1 MSGPS
6 QISQTRDPAYGWVMV
21 FAVFLLSA
29 LAFGALGSI
38 SVFLKPLAAEFGWS
52 RGQTSF
58 GYTVISF
65 SSALFGVLWGFIADR
80 FGTRWF
86 GVIAAFAMSGSLFAL
101 SAQDS
106 ILQFYGLYFLFGAFG
121 NAMVT
126 SPLFANVGFWF
137 NQKPGLALGITASGG
152 AVGQAVVPYL
162 CAMSLN
168 EYGWQTTYVIAAGS
182 YLALA
187 LPAALLIRESPG
199 RELARL
205 QPQDEVRDFPLSER
219 EVIIWISVAI
229 IFCCSCMSVPIVHL
243 VPLLTDA
250 GRPLEQATSVLMVL
264 MLSGALGRILGGK
277 LSDLIGALPSYML
290 MSAGQSLSV
299 VWFPFL
305 ESTLSIYV
313 VAVIFGFTYSG
324 VMSTIL
330 VCTRMMV
337 SANYAARAMSIT
349 SFFGWFG
356 MGAGG
361 FMGGLLFDVTGNYY
375 VSFIAAMVVG
385 SLNLLVL
392 TFFGLRIRRQSLAV
406 SQAGASGNA

>member
-1 MSGPS
+1 MSDTNPIE
-6 QISQTRDPAYGWVMV
+6 QPRDPAYGWVMV
-21 FAVFLLSA
+21 FVVFLLSA

-38 SVFLKPLAAEFGWS
+38 SVFLKPLVTEFGWS

-65 SSALFGVLWGFIADR
+65 SSAVFGVLWGYIADR

-86 GVIAAFAMSGSLFAL
+86 GLIAAFAMSGSLFAL
-101 SAQDS
+101 SQQAS

-137 NQKPGLALGITASGG
+137 THKPGLALGITASGG

-162 CAMSLN
+162 CALSL
-168 EYGWQTTYVIAAGS
+168 EQYGWQSTYMLSAAC

-187 LPAALLIRESPG
+187 LPVALLIRESPS
-199 RELARL
+199 REQARL
-205 QPQDEVRDFPLSER
+205 QMVDEVRTFPLSER
-219 EVIIWISVAI
+219 EVIVWISVAI
-229 IFCCSCMSVPIVHL
+229 IFCCTCMSVPIVHL
-243 VPLLTDA
+243 VPLLTDS
-250 GRPLEQATSVLMVL
+250 GFSLDQATTVLMVL
-264 MLSGALGRILGGK
+264 MFSGALGRILGGR
-277 LSDLIGALPSYML
+277 LGDLIGALPSYMV
-290 MSAGQSLSV
+290 MSAGQTLSV
-299 VWFPFL
+299 FWFPFL
-305 ESTLSIYV
+305 DSTAAIYF

-324 VMSTIL
+324 VMSAIL

-337 SANYAARAMSIT
+337 SAKVAARAMSIT

-361 FMGGLLFDVTGNYY
+361 FMGGYLFDLTGNYDAA
-375 VSFIAAMVVG
+375 FIGAMIVG
-385 SLNLLVL
+385 FINLAIL
-392 TFFGLRIRRQSLAV
+392 TLFALRIRRQSRGLVEGAV
-406 SQAGASGNA
+406 

>member
-1 MSGPS
+1 MSEAPPTT
-6 QISQTRDPAYGWVMV
+6 QPRDPAYGWVMV

-38 SVFLKPLAAEFGWS
+38 SVFLKPLVTEFGWS

-65 SSALFGVLWGFIADR
+65 SSAVFGVLWGYIADR

-86 GVIAAFAMSGSLFAL
+86 GLIAAFAMSGSLFAL
-101 SAQDS
+101 SQQAS

-137 NQKPGLALGITASGG
+137 THKPGLALGITASGG

-162 CAMSLN
+162 CAVSL
-168 EYGWQTTYVIAAGS
+168 ELYGWQTTYMLSAAC

-187 LPAALLIRESPG
+187 LPVALLIRESPG
-199 RELARL
+199 REQARL
-205 QPQDEVRDFPLSER
+205 QLVDEERTFPLSER

-229 IFCCSCMSVPIVHL
+229 IFCCTCMSVPIVHL
-243 VPLLTDA
+243 VPLLTDS
-250 GRPLEQATSVLMVL
+250 GFSLDQATTVLMVL
-264 MLSGALGRILGGK
+264 MLSGALGRILGGR
-277 LSDLIGALPSYML
+277 LGDLIGALPSYIV
-290 MSAGQSLSV
+290 MSAGQTLSV
-299 VWFPFL
+299 FWFPFL
-305 ESTLSIYV
+305 DSTVAIYLIAV
-313 VAVIFGFTYSG
+313 VFGFTYSG
-324 VMSTIL
+324 VMSAIL

-337 SANYAARAMSIT
+337 SAKFAARAMSIT

-361 FMGGLLFDVTGNYY
+361 FMGGYLFDLTGNYDL
-375 VSFIAAMVVG
+375 SFICAMVVG
-385 SLNLLVL
+385 CINVAILVL
-392 TFFGLRIRRQSLAV
+392 FALRIRNR
-406 SQAGASGNA
+406 SQGLEG

>member
-86 GVIAAFAMSGSLFAL
+86 GVIAAFAMSGSLLAL

-361 FMGGLLFDVTGNYY
+361 FMGGLLFDMTGNYY

-385 SLNLLVL
+385 SLNLLIL

>member
-361 FMGGLLFDVTGNYY
+361 FMGGLLFDMTGNYY

>member
-1 MSGPS
+1 MSEAPPTT
-6 QISQTRDPAYGWVMV
+6 QPRDPAYGWVMV

-38 SVFLKPLAAEFGWS
+38 SVFLKPLVTEFGWS

-65 SSALFGVLWGFIADR
+65 SSAVFGVLWGYIADR

-86 GVIAAFAMSGSLFAL
+86 GLIAAFAMSGSLFAL
-101 SAQDS
+101 SQQAS

-137 NQKPGLALGITASGG
+137 THKPGLALGITASGG

-162 CAMSLN
+162 CAVSL
-168 EYGWQTTYVIAAGS
+168 ELYGWQTTYMLSAAC
-182 YLALA
+182 YLVLA
-187 LPAALLIRESPG
+187 LPVALLIRESPG
-199 RELARL
+199 REQARL
-205 QPQDEVRDFPLSER
+205 QLVDEERTFPLSER

-229 IFCCSCMSVPIVHL
+229 IFCCTCMSVPIVHL
-243 VPLLTDA
+243 VPLLTDS
-250 GRPLEQATSVLMVL
+250 GFSLDQATTVLMVL
-264 MLSGALGRILGGK
+264 MLSGALGRILGGR
-277 LSDLIGALPSYML
+277 LGDLIGALPSYIV
-290 MSAGQSLSV
+290 MSAGQTMSV
-299 VWFPFL
+299 FWFPFL
-305 ESTLSIYV
+305 DSTVAIYFI
-313 VAVIFGFTYSG
+313 AVIFGFTYSG
-324 VMSTIL
+324 VMSAIL

-337 SANYAARAMSIT
+337 SAKFAARAMSIT

-361 FMGGLLFDVTGNYY
+361 FMGGYLFDLTGNYDL
-375 VSFIAAMVVG
+375 SFIGAMVVG
-385 SLNLLVL
+385 CINVAILVL
-392 TFFGLRIRRQSLAV
+392 FALRIRNR
-406 SQAGASGNA
+406 SQGLEG

>member
-1 MSGPS
+1 MTDTS
-6 QISQTRDPAYGWVMV
+6 QLAQTRDPAYGWVMV

-65 SSALFGVLWGFIADR
+65 SSALFGVLWGFVADR

-86 GVIAAFAMSGSLFAL
+86 GLIAAFAMSGSLFAL
-101 SAQDS
+101 SGQDS

-162 CAMSLN
+162 CALSLN
-168 EYGWQTTYVIAAGS
+168 ENGWQATYMIAAAC

-205 QPQDEVRDFPLSER
+205 QPQEEFREFPLSER

-250 GRPLEQATSVLMVL
+250 GRPLEEATSVLMVL
-264 MLSGALGRILGGK
+264 MFSGALGRILGGK
-277 LSDLIGALPSYML
+277 LCDLIGALPSYLL
-290 MSAGQSLSV
+290 MSAGQTLSV

-305 ESTLSIYV
+305 ESTTSIYL

-361 FMGGLLFDVTGNYY
+361 FMGGLLFDMTGNYNA
-375 VSFIAAMVVG
+375 SFIAAMAVG
-385 SLNLLVL
+385 SINLMVL
-392 TFFGLRIRRQSLAV
+392 TLFSLRIRRQSSVTSEVRL
-406 SQAGASGNA
+406 SGNA

>member
-305 ESTLSIYV
+305 ETTLSIYV

-361 FMGGLLFDVTGNYY
+361 FMGGLLFDMTGNYY

>member
-1 MSGPS
+1 MSEAPPTT
-6 QISQTRDPAYGWVMV
+6 QPRDPAYGWVMV

-38 SVFLKPLAAEFGWS
+38 SVFLKPLVTEFGWS

-65 SSALFGVLWGFIADR
+65 SSAVFGVLWGYIADR

-86 GVIAAFAMSGSLFAL
+86 GLIAAFAMSGSLFAL
-101 SAQDS
+101 SQQAS

-137 NQKPGLALGITASGG
+137 THKPGLALGITASGG

-162 CAMSLN
+162 CAVSL
-168 EYGWQTTYVIAAGS
+168 ELYGWQTTYMLSAAC
-182 YLALA
+182 YLVLA
-187 LPAALLIRESPG
+187 LPVALLIRESPG
-199 RELARL
+199 REQARL
-205 QPQDEVRDFPLSER
+205 QLVDEERTFPLSER

-229 IFCCSCMSVPIVHL
+229 IFCCTCMSVPIVHL
-243 VPLLTDA
+243 VPLLTDS
-250 GRPLEQATSVLMVL
+250 GFSLDQATTVLMVL
-264 MLSGALGRILGGK
+264 MLSGALGRILGGR
-277 LSDLIGALPSYML
+277 LGDLIGALPSYIV
-290 MSAGQSLSV
+290 MSAGQTMSV
-299 VWFPFL
+299 FWFPFL
-305 ESTLSIYV
+305 DSTVAIYFI
-313 VAVIFGFTYSG
+313 AVIFGFTYSG
-324 VMSTIL
+324 VMSAIL

-337 SANYAARAMSIT
+337 SAKFAARAMSIT

-361 FMGGLLFDVTGNYY
+361 FMGGYLFDLTGNYDL
-375 VSFIAAMVVG
+375 SFIGAMVVG
-385 SLNLLVL
+385 CINVARVVL
-392 TFFGLRIRRQSLAV
+392 FALRIRNR
-406 SQAGASGNA
+406 SQGLEG

>member
-1 MSGPS
+1 
-6 QISQTRDPAYGWVMV
+6 MV

-38 SVFLKPLAAEFGWS
+38 SVFLKPLVTEFGWS

-65 SSALFGVLWGFIADR
+65 SSAVFGVLWGYIADR

-86 GVIAAFAMSGSLFAL
+86 GLIAAFAMSGSLFAL
-101 SAQDS
+101 SQQAS

-137 NQKPGLALGITASGG
+137 THKPGLALGITASGG

-162 CAMSLN
+162 CAVSL
-168 EYGWQTTYVIAAGS
+168 ELYGWQTTYMLSAAC

-187 LPAALLIRESPG
+187 LPVALLIRESPG
-199 RELARL
+199 REQARL
-205 QPQDEVRDFPLSER
+205 QLVDEERTFPLSER

-229 IFCCSCMSVPIVHL
+229 IFCCTCMSVPIVHL
-243 VPLLTDA
+243 VPLLTDS
-250 GRPLEQATSVLMVL
+250 GFSLDQATTVLMVL
-264 MLSGALGRILGGK
+264 MFSGALGRILGGR
-277 LSDLIGALPSYML
+277 LGDLIGALPSYIV
-290 MSAGQSLSV
+290 MSAGQTLSV
-299 VWFPFL
+299 FWFPFL
-305 ESTLSIYV
+305 DSTVAIYLIAV
-313 VAVIFGFTYSG
+313 VFGFTYSG
-324 VMSTIL
+324 VMSAIL

-337 SANYAARAMSIT
+337 SAKFAARAMSIT

-361 FMGGLLFDVTGNYY
+361 FMGGYLFDLTGNYDL
-375 VSFIAAMVVG
+375 SFIGAMVVG
-385 SLNLLVL
+385 CINVAILVL
-392 TFFGLRIRRQSLAV
+392 FALRIRNR
-406 SQAGASGNA
+406 SQGLEG

>member
-1 MSGPS
+1 MDAGAKMPR
-6 QISQTRDPAYGWVMV
+6 TDTNLLNNHDPAYGGVMV
-21 FAVFLLSA
+21 FVVFLLSA

-38 SVFLKPLAAEFGWS
+38 SVFLKPLVAEFGWS

-65 SSALFGVLWGFIADR
+65 SSAVFGVLWGYIADR

-86 GVIAAFAMSGSLFAL
+86 GLIAAFAMSGSLFAL
-101 SAQDS
+101 SQQAS

-137 NQKPGLALGITASGG
+137 THKPGLALGITASGG

-162 CAMSLN
+162 CALSL
-168 EYGWQTTYVIAAGS
+168 ELYGWQTTYMLSAGF

-187 LPAALLIRESPG
+187 LPVALLIRESPG
-199 RELARL
+199 REQARL
-205 QPQDEVRDFPLSER
+205 QLVDEERTFPLSER

-229 IFCCSCMSVPIVHL
+229 IFCCTCMSVPIVHL
-243 VPLLTDA
+243 VPLLTDS
-250 GRPLEQATSVLMVL
+250 GFSLDQATTVLMVL
-264 MLSGALGRILGGK
+264 MLSGALGRILGGR
-277 LSDLIGALPSYML
+277 LGDLIGALPSYVV
-290 MSAGQSLSV
+290 MSAGQTLSV
-299 VWFPFL
+299 FWFPFL
-305 ESTLSIYV
+305 DSTAAIYLIAV
-313 VAVIFGFTYSG
+313 VFGFTYSG
-324 VMSTIL
+324 VMSAIL

-337 SANYAARAMSIT
+337 SAKFAARAMSIT

-361 FMGGLLFDVTGNYY
+361 FMGGYLFDLTGNYDL
-375 VSFIAAMVVG
+375 SFIGAMVVG
-385 SLNLLVL
+385 CINVAILML
-392 TFFGLRIRRQSLAV
+392 FALRIRNR
-406 SQAGASGNA
+406 SQGLEG